1 MMNIVRKAS
10 TLAAI
15 GRPTSQILTPLG
27 GVGDVVSAKVDA
39 IQKYP
44 KFGLHD
50 PEAFPYDIDED
61 EDHCSWDEPK
71 KLPLPLP
78 IHPQT
83 NATLRKGLP
92 TGALTVTSSL
102 FSGTQVR
109 HYHPSK
115 YPVPNFDDYRKEWAK
130 NPSPAASTA
139 DKKKTISYL
148 ANGVALTTT
157 LVVTKHVVRCLVG
170 CLAPAPE
177 VLALGSIEVELK
189 DIPEGKSAMFKW
201 RGKPIFVR
209 HRTAD
214 EIGRE
219 QSVAVSE
226 LRDPQTDADRAS
238 RPEWLVVIGVCTHL
252 GCVPIANMGDFG
264 GYYCPCHGSHY
275 DGSGRIRKGPAPL
288 NLEIPPHDFK
298 DNGLLIIG

>member
-1 MMNIVRKAS
+1 MITIVRKAS
-10 TLAAI
+10 TLV
-15 GRPTSQILTPLG
+15 GTVRPTSQIVSVIG
-27 GVGDVVSAKVDA
+27 GVGDAVGAKSDPD
-39 IQKYP
+39 QKYP
-44 KFGLHD
+44 SFELYD
-50 PEAFPYDIDED
+50 PDAFPYYVED
-61 EDHCSWDEPK
+61 DHDHCPWDAPK
-71 KLPLPLP
+71 PLPLPIP

-92 TGALTVTSSL
+92 SGALTATSSL
-102 FSGTQVR
+102 FSGIQIR

-115 YPVPNFDDYRKEWAK
+115 YPVPNYDDYRKEWGK
-130 NPSPAASTA
+130 NPSPVESTA
-139 DKKKTISYL
+139 DKKKTLTYL

-157 LVVTKHVVRCLVG
+157 LVATKHVARYLVG
-170 CLAPAPE
+170 CLAPAPD

-209 HRTAD
+209 HRTGD
-214 EIGRE
+214 EISRE
-219 QSVAVSE
+219 QTVAVSE
-226 LRDPQTDADRAS
+226 LRDPQTDAERAIH
-238 RPEWLVVIGVCTHL
+238 PQWLVVIGVCTHL

-288 NLEIPPHDFK
+288 NLEIPPHIFK
-298 DNGLLIIG
+298 DENLLVIG